1 MAHPP
6 RRQTSALD
14 KAEALF
20 KSATTKPVESSSPV
34 ERSPI
39 PPGKETVSLS
49 IDNDVLAHFQDEG
62 LGWRERINAA
72 LRKSAGLD

>member
-1 MAHPP
+1 MARPP
-6 RRQTSALD
+6 RRGTSALD
-14 KAEALF
+14 QAESLF
-20 KSATTKPVESSSPV
+20 KQATTKPVEAPV
-34 ERSPI
+34 TEKRVI
-39 PPGKETVSLS
+39 PPGKENVTLS